1 MSEQE
6 TQQEQAGTVNLDG
19 QEYNINDLSDK
30 AKYIIQLVQDLQ
42 TQQAQAKAKIDQT
55 EMALNGFINAFRE
68 EVQPSADD
76 DDEFEEV

>member
-42 TQQAQAKAKIDQT
+42 AQQAQAKAKIDQT